1 MIEKVSVIMTVK
13 SDTKKKANV
22 KKTTT
27 KKTTSSKK
35 PATKKTTTK
44 KVSDVSKKVEISKVE
59 KRSTKDILSKHPV
72 LCGLIVIVLC
82 YFIGYA
88 FGAIIRLIVG

>member
-1 MIEKVSVIMTVK
+1 MTIK

-44 KVSDVSKKVEISKVE
+44 KASDVSKNVSKKVEISKVE